1 MQDPLEWV
9 ERARLR
15 WPLNLYKATR
25 RRRSLDD
32 CVHDAFRTVWIFACR
47 RLWEPHLHGCIRLNA
62 VHNILNPNV
71 IETPNTKAGQQHIT
85 PPPIHRSELYRYS
98 L

>member
-62 VHNILNPNV
+62 VHNRSHRDRRSLI
-71 IETPNTKAGQQHIT
+71 AGGE
-85 PPPIHRSELYRYS
+85 RYRE
-98 L
+98 